1 MDLCEPGGSSEA
13 ETFSSPLF
21 RSSSRLQ
28 PWTLTLS
35 SLGGQRTRWR
45 RWWRADRRRWTG
57 RAAEIHSETLIKSDM
72 IKHEVHHK
80 GNVNLSS
87 DLFIIKQR
95 RRRAATPQ
103 IYEANL
109 VNVIEGLRC
118 Y

>member
-1 MDLCEPGGSSEA
+1 
-13 ETFSSPLF
+13 
-21 RSSSRLQ
+21 
-28 PWTLTLS
+28 
-35 SLGGQRTRWR
+35 
-45 RWWRADRRRWTG
+45 
-57 RAAEIHSETLIKSDM
+57 M

-87 DLFIIKQR
+87 DLFIINQR
-95 RRRAATPQ
+95 RGAAAPQ

>member
-1 MDLCEPGGSSEA
+1 
-13 ETFSSPLF
+13 
-21 RSSSRLQ
+21 
-28 PWTLTLS
+28 
-35 SLGGQRTRWR
+35 
-45 RWWRADRRRWTG
+45 
-57 RAAEIHSETLIKSDM
+57 M

-87 DLFIIKQR
+87 DLFITNQR
-95 RRRAATPQ
+95 RSAATPQ